1 MISII
6 RPIAVGNA
14 LRLFIEPPAGATKWR
29 VLRKGSDTITGAD
42 DPSALNVYEGDLK
55 NFVDAASL
63 QNEVMAFY
71 TPFYWIGG
79 VWVAGQGNHGTPAAI
94 YEDHSCDVVSFLR
107 ERLEAGLLVEVQ
119 RGNFHPDHG
128 YIQVYTAPPS
138 LEQNLLFPC
147 VTVELDGEKRGQSG
161 IGEDIGCDEDDDD
174 QSEGWLEDVSVSMV
188 AWSLNPL
195 ERIEL
200 RKALRRLLLA
210 NLPVLDDHGIQQ
222 VSFRFSDMNQVDGQF
237 GAPVYQVLCNFT
249 CLAPARISARVSTI
263 QDVLVTLTTN
273 T

>member
-29 VLRKGSDTITGAD
+29 VLRKGSNTITGPD

-71 TPFYWIGG
+71 TPFYWINGA
-79 VWVAGQGNHGTPAAI
+79 WVAGQGNSATPAAI
-94 YEDHSCDVVSFLR
+94 YEDQSTDVVAFLR
-107 ERLEAGLLVEVQ
+107 ERLEAGLLVEVE
-119 RGNFHPDHG
+119 RGNFQTELG

-138 LEQNLLFPC
+138 LEQNLKFPC
-147 VTVELDGEKRGQSG
+147 VTVELDSEQRGKSG
-161 IGEDIGCDEDDDD
+161 IGEDIGSDEDDEE
-174 QSEGWLEDVSVSMV
+174 SEGWLEDVSVSMV

-222 VSFRFSDMNQVDGQF
+222 VSFRLSDMNQVDGQF

-249 CLAPARISARVSTI
+249 CVAPARVSARVSTI
-263 QDVLVTLTTN
+263 QDVVVTATST
-273 T
+273 

>member
-14 LRLFIEPPAGATKWR
+14 LRLFLEPPAGATKWR
-29 VLRKGSDTITGAD
+29 VLRKGSDTIASFD
-42 DPSALNVYEGDLK
+42 DPSALLVFEGETK
-55 NFVDAASL
+55 FFVDAASL
-63 QNEVMAFY
+63 PNEVMAFY
-71 TPFYWIGG
+71 KPFYWVNGA
-79 VWVAGQGNHGTPAAI
+79 WVAGQGSSGTPAAI
-94 YEDHSCDVVSFLR
+94 YEDHSTDVVAFLR
-107 ERLEAGLLVEVQ
+107 ERLEAGLQVEVQ
-119 RGNFHPDHG
+119 RGNFNTELG

-138 LEQNLLFPC
+138 LEQNLMFPC
-147 VTVELDGEKRGQSG
+147 VTVELNDEGRGESG
-161 IGEDIGCDEDDDD
+161 IGEDIGSDEDDEE
-174 QSEGWLEDVSVSMV
+174 SEGWLEDVSVSMV

-222 VSFRFSDMNQVDGQF
+222 VSFRFSDVNAVNGEF
-237 GAPVYQVLCNFT
+237 GAPVYQVLCNLS
-249 CLAPARISARVSTI
+249 CVAPARVSARVSTI
-263 QDVLVTLTTN
+263 QDVVVTLSTT